1 MTHTGV
7 KHIKCLL
14 CEKAYSVRK
23 SLRRHL
29 LEKHEV
35 SPEHPQYKHCFY
47 AMSAAEAGLHIPEG
61 VPTNISGDPTEGK
74 SWLCLVI
81 ENKMSSAVNV
91 KMLLTENRSWC
102 TSVIIVSDY
111 RLDDQS
117 LITGRG
123 KGFFLYPQCPDSS
136 EAHPFSCP
144 LCTAGP
150 FPGV

>member
-1 MTHTGV
+1 MGIILPAHRCPKAFSQQARLKAHLMTHTGV

-29 LEKHEV
+29 LEKHEI

-74 SWLCLVI
+74 SCLCLI
-81 ENKMSSAVNV
+81 TKKS
-91 KMLLTENRSWC
+91 LLQQIHLTLLNR
-102 TSVIIVSDY
+102 TLYFPDY
-111 RLDDQS
+111 
-117 LITGRG
+117 I
-123 KGFFLYPQCPDSS
+123 YSS
-136 EAHPFSCP
+136 E
-144 LCTAGP
+144 T
-150 FPGV
+150 

>member
-1 MTHTGV
+1 MVIILSVYRCTKAFSQQARLKAHLMTHTGV

-29 LEKHEV
+29 LEKHEI

-74 SWLCLVI
+74 SCLCLVI
-81 ENKMSSAVNV
+81 ENKMSVTVSMCNAVDRE
-91 KMLLTENRSWC
+91 LC
-102 TSVIIVSDY
+102 TDY
-111 RLDDQS
+111 
-117 LITGRG
+117 IFRG
-123 KGFFLYPQCPDSS
+123 KTSLVGLKSV
-136 EAHPFSCP
+136 H
-144 LCTAGP
+144 
-150 FPGV
+150 

>member
-29 LEKHEV
+29 LEKHEI

-61 VPTNISGDPTEGK
+61 VPTNISGDPTEGRY
-74 SWLCLVI
+74 CLYLMT
-81 ENKMSSAVNV
+81 ENKMSVTVN
-91 KMLLTENRSWC
+91 MCN
-102 TSVIIVSDY
+102 D
-111 RLDDQS
+111 
-117 LITGRG
+117 TGI
-123 KGFFLYPQCPDSS
+123 
-136 EAHPFSCP
+136 E
-144 LCTAGP
+144 LCTDYIYKGKTSLVGP
-150 FPGV
+150 KSVQ